1 MNKRGLLVKIAA
13 VLVLAAI
20 CVVLVII
27 GRGHSVYLDNKP
39 LTYEGKTYEVPYKV
53 TVYTKGEQT
62 AKLYEGERGAATW
75 MGQNFE
81 MTLEIM
87 QTKGGAEETR
97 TVSVKLPHNADGIIV
112 NLAGVLNDLPPEVY
126 MEEFVPA
133 VVEPEGDDTVDI
145 GDELSMG
152 DF

>member
-1 MNKRGLLVKIAA
+1 MFFNPIKIAA
-13 VLVLAAI
+13 ILVLAAI
-20 CVVLVII
+20 CVVLIII

-39 LTYEGKTYEVPYKV
+39 LAYEGKTYEVPYKV

>member
-1 MNKRGLLVKIAA
+1 MNKRGLLIKIAA
-13 VLVLAAI
+13 ILVLAAI
-20 CVVLVII
+20 CVVLIII

-39 LTYEGKTYEVPYKV
+39 LAYEGKTYEVPYKV